1 MKKID
6 QIMLIDDDEV
16 TNFYHQF
23 IIEEANCCKQ
33 IQIFKDSQN
42 ALSFLQ
48 DTKNPMPNIIFLDIN
63 MPVMNGWEFL
73 DKYKKLDTK
82 RKRNAVVVMLTTSTN
97 KNDKEKSKTY
107 REVAHF
113 YSKPLTEKTLFH
125 VMKNM

>member
-23 IIEEANCCKQ
+23 IIEGSNCCKQ

-63 MPVMNGWEFL
+63 MPLMNGWEFL
-73 DKYKKLDTK
+73 DKYKKIDVK
-82 RKRNAVVVMLTTSTN
+82 RKNNVVIVMLTTSTN
-97 KNDKEKSKTY
+97 KSDKEKSKTY

-113 YSKPLTEKTLFH
+113 YNKPLTEQTLFY
-125 VMKNM
+125 VMKNL